1 MTELEKSLLAT
12 VALLEEKIARLDVR
26 ERDPYEG
33 LDFKAGDRFIANDG
47 GLWVCP
53 RDGAVRTVKYAC
65 RSWEWTVES
74 MRKGMAVERPWWPL
88 RKV

>member
-12 VALLEEKIARLDVR
+12 VALLEEKIARLENR
-26 ERDPYEG
+26 ADPYKD
-33 LDFKAGDRFIANDG
+33 LYFKEGDRFIANDG

-74 MRKGMAVERPWWPL
+74 MRKGRAVERPWWPL